1 MFPTISRIAC
11 AFGLAHAGLHIRYGA
26 LECCLTVSYHES
38 METTKLSSKGQVV
51 LPKAVRD
58 AHGWA
63 PGTEFTIEVTTD
75 GVRLRPR
82 VPFASTDIDQVFGS
96 VPHTGPAKSLQE
108 MDEAIGAA
116 VARRS
121 RRARKR

>member
-1 MFPTISRIAC
+1 M
-11 AFGLAHAGLHIRYGA
+11 
-26 LECCLTVSYHES
+26 SYHES

-51 LPKAVRD
+51 LPKAVRE
-58 AHGWA
+58 AYGWA

-82 VPFASTDIDQVFGS
+82 VPFASTNIDQVFGS
-96 VPHTGPAKSLQE
+96 VPHAGPAKSLQE
-108 MDEAIGAA
+108 MDEAIRAE